1 MVVENLTDGAGR
13 VLSVRRHAL
22 RLIAFGATSGVGLA
36 IDVLLFVVLL
46 RAGLSPAAAS
56 RLSSAAAV
64 SFVYFASVRRIFV
77 YEGHFVIGLFA
88 VYFAYQTLGVLL
100 AAAGVGALS
109 AGGLPPLAAKLII
122 LPLTFP
128 ANYLALSLITARKEA
143 RRV

>member
-1 MVVENLTDGAGR
+1 MSQKLKDGRGR
-13 VLSVRRHAL
+13 VLSVRQHAL
-22 RLIAFGATSGVGLA
+22 RLIAFGATSGIGLA

-46 RAGLSPAAAS
+46 RLGLSPAAAS

-88 VYFAYQTLGVLL
+88 LYFAYQTLGILL
-100 AAAGVGALS
+100 AAPAVGALS
-109 AGGLPPLAAKLII
+109 AAGVAPLVAKLLI